1 MTKKKIAPNPTSN
14 KPVESKNF
22 STPEQ
27 STGTKWVD
35 ERLNHE
41 RQLRFYKKVAF
52 WLACFICIV
61 LYVTFFIVLYLLF
74 TNTLILQIMI
84 IHKHLMTI
92 VIALL
97 LIPSAI
103 LWGIVRAVF
112 KVSGPSNSSEV
123 LKTISSAHPGIP
135 II

>member
-1 MTKKKIAPNPTSN
+1 MSKKKSTPNPTSN

-41 RQLRFYKKVAF
+41 RQLRFYKKVIF
-52 WLACFICIV
+52 WLACSICIF
-61 LYVTFFIVLYLLF
+61 LYVIFFIILFLLF
-74 TNTLILQIMI
+74 KSTLVLQIVI
-84 IHKHLMTI
+84 AHKHLMTI
-92 VIALL
+92 LMALL

-103 LWGIVRAVF
+103 LWGMVRAVF
-112 KVSGPSNSSEV
+112 KVSSASNSSEV
-123 LKTISSAHPGIP
+123 VKTISSAHPGIP